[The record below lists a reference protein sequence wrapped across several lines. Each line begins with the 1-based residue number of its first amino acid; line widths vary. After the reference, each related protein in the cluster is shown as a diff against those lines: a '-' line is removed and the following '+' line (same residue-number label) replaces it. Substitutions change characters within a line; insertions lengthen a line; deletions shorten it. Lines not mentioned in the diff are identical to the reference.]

1 MAEVTIAT
9 QHGNQ
14 PLRHVVQHECGHAA
28 VSWALG
34 VPFARIVVDSQL
46 GPHVEPDA
54 SIGSIL
60 AGLDW
65 IIRASG
71 FIADYQSRG
80 YKMRGSQIVRMV
92 LGGDN
97 DRFEVDDAT
106 TGAVAVRPSRL
117 PAVQPGMNGRP
128 AGDLHGMAAEFGT
141 RPRAEA
147 TPEVIRFWRACE
159 AYTAELRP
167 AIDALA
173 EAVLDCGELAYGEAA
188 EVAAAAMSGHPMPV
202 VADWLRAELGMP

>member
-1 MAEVTIAT
+1 MAEITIST
-9 QHGNQ
+9 SHGNQ

-34 VPFARIVVDSQL
+34 VPFARIVVDSPL
-46 GPHVEPDA
+46 GPHVVPDTNV
-54 SIGSIL
+54 GSVL

-92 LGGDN
+92 LGGDSG
-97 DRFEVDDAT
+97 RFEVDDAI

-117 PAVQPGMNGRP
+117 PAVQPGVNGRP
-128 AGDLHGMAAEFGT
+128 AGDLHGMAAEFGR
-141 RPRAEA
+141 RPRAEV

-173 EAVLDCGELAYGEAA
+173 EAVLDRGDMPYSDAA
-188 EVAAAAMSGHPMPV
+188 DIATAAMFGHPMPV
-202 VADWLRAELGMP
+202 LAGWLRAELGMP